1 MSNSPKTIKIF
12 LAEGN
17 PMGLKTIEISNWS
30 GKAVSVPRNKLKD
43 FFSREE
49 FCSPAVYFLLSLESE
64 ESGLHRVYIGKANNL
79 KERLT
84 DHDYKKDF
92 WQTVIAFFGGNI
104 EYLENKCLEM
114 ANKEKRCVLENKN
127 NAKPRKLNEAEEAE
141 ANEYLSNL
149 STLMSALGY
158 PILSPIAREGK
169 TSEQKEIQES
179 LLFCKGAGVYAKG
192 RQVDG
197 GFEVL
202 KGSIASASEP
212 TLASSKKLKNFL
224 IEEKIIELDST
235 NKNNYVF
242 TRDYIF
248 NSPSSASNI
257 ILSYANTGRDKWKDE
272 NGKSLAELEKGE

>member
-1 MSNSPKTIKIF
+1 MLSTPKTIKIF

-17 PMGLKTIEISNWS
+17 PMGMKTIEISNWS
-30 GKAVSVPRNKLKD
+30 GKAVSVPRNKLRE

-49 FCSPAVYFLLSLESE
+49 FFSPAVYFLLSLEPE

-92 WQTVIAFFGGNI
+92 WQIVIAFFGGNI

-114 ANKEKRCVLENKN
+114 AVKEKRCVLENKN

-149 STLMSALGY
+149 SILMSALGY
-158 PILSPIAREGK
+158 PILSPILNGEKVNEKNEPSGD
-169 TSEQKEIQES
+169 I
-179 LLFCKGAGVYAKG
+179 LFCKGAGVYAKG

-202 KGSIASASEP
+202 QGSTASISEP
-212 TLASSKKLKNFL
+212 TLASSKKMKNFL
-224 IEEKIIELDST
+224 IEEKIIELDSV
-235 NKNNYVF
+235 NKNSYVF
-242 TRDYIF
+242 IRDYIF

>member
-1 MSNSPKTIKIF
+1 MPNTPKTIKIF

-17 PMGLKTIEISNWS
+17 PMGMKTIEISNWS
-30 GKAVSVPRNKLKD
+30 GKAVSILRNKLKE

-49 FCSPAVYFLLSLESE
+49 FGSPAVYFLLSLEPE

-114 ANKEKRCVLENKN
+114 ATKEKRCVLENKN

-149 STLMSALGY
+149 SVLMSAMGY
-158 PILSPIAREGK
+158 PILSPTVKEEKETG
-169 TSEQKEIQES
+169 EQKGS
-179 LLFCKGAGVYAKG
+179 FWRRRDTKVTLNLLLLLTT
-192 RQVDG
+192 
-197 GFEVL
+197 VL
-202 KGSIASASEP
+202 IP
-212 TLASSKKLKNFL
+212 Q
-224 IEEKIIELDST
+224 
-235 NKNNYVF
+235 
-242 TRDYIF
+242 
-248 NSPSSASNI
+248 
-257 ILSYANTGRDKWKDE
+257 
-272 NGKSLAELEKGE
+272 